1 MQPAIV
7 RVLYPVKSLENQIPN
22 YAETNR
28 STVSKDNVEISLQYL
43 DKRDLYYLAKHNK
56 NPYTSEG
63 VAPVLTV
70 FKIVVKNKRA
80 DKIKINKDLIVLLDD
95 QGHQYN
101 ALNLE
106 SFKQMFP
113 STYERS
119 MDYNFLFG
127 QTVIEPKQYSSDY
140 YKKEEVKKSLFQGGY
155 IYKKIEVT
163 GILSFSRL
171 TEMTKLL
178 TIIIPDVELY
188 KDKKIIKKIDFKF
201 KFVQTVERIGH

>member
-7 RVLYPVKSLENQIPN
+7 RVLYPVDSVQNQTTN
-22 YAETNR
+22 YSKTNYDAI
-28 STVSKDNVEISLQYL
+28 SKDNVDISLQYL
-43 DKRDLYYLAKHNK
+43 DKKDLYYLAKRNK

-63 VAPVLTV
+63 IAPILTV
-70 FKIVVKNKRA
+70 FKIVVHNKRP

-101 ALNLE
+101 ALNFE

-113 STYERS
+113 STYEKS
-119 MDYNFLFG
+119 LDYNFLFA
-127 QTVIEPKQYSSDY
+127 QNFVEPKHYSSDY
-140 YKKEEVKKSLFQGGY
+140 YKKEEVKKNLFQGGY

-163 GILSFSRL
+163 GLVSFVRL

-188 KDKKIIKKIDFKF
+188 KNNKIIKKIDFKF
-201 KFVQTVERIGH
+201 TFVQTVERIGH

>member
-7 RVLYPVKSLENQIPN
+7 RVLYPVGLLENQIPN
-22 YAETNR
+22 YSKTNQ
-28 STVSKDNVEISLQYL
+28 STLSKDNVEISLQYL
-43 DKRDLYYLAKHNK
+43 NKRNLYYLAKHNK
-56 NPYTSEG
+56 NPYTGEG
-63 VAPVLTV
+63 VDPVLTV
-70 FKIVVKNKRA
+70 FKIVVNNKRA

-106 SFKQMFP
+106 SFRLMFP

-140 YKKEEVKKSLFQGGY
+140 YKKEEVKKNLFQGGY

-171 TEMTKLL
+171 TEMTKHL